1 IVGGGFPGMP
11 VGRPSAPASP
21 GGLPAPG
28 AASSPFGRAVP
39 APSSSVRS
47 PAAGHPAGAPPQKPR
62 ASAAPSSGA
71 RVDPFAAATA
81 VPAGDKRVTLVI
93 DDSAVKEDEIGRKS
107 RGRTIAMAVTF
118 ILLGLAIGFGIGN
131 TADKRTQYRLAV
143 RDGKDIY
150 ARINEVSKTVETAR
164 DLVKKAVD
172 ESSGGP
178 GKKASVDFGSIE
190 QLVAMKRPF
199 SANEFHRR
207 LYRAFGDNVVDDLFD
222 YYNDINLLWD
232 GFTGLGAKLAGP
244 ARHEALAKSAAATD
258 GLLNTDYGMVLSKNG
273 DQFAGGLVFVNIPP
287 QQPAADKA
295 ADKKPAKGKG
305 TGKGKDDEG
314 VKVTVSSSQGGQE
327 VERTLYSGQELG
339 DSFEKYAF
347 LIDKVRSRTILGESA
362 NLFSKFR
369 ADLMEL
375 NTRMEKT
382 IEVQGR
388 LIKGLGPI
396 AQMSE

>member
-1 IVGGGFPGMP
+1 MGGGFPGVP
-11 VGRPSAPASP
+11 VARPSASP
-21 GGLPAPG
+21 TAGGLPAPG
-28 AASSPFGRAVP
+28 AASSPFGRALP

-71 RVDPFAAATA
+71 RVDPFAAATG

-178 GKKASVDFGSIE
+178 GKK
-190 QLVAMKRPF
+190 
-199 SANEFHRR
+199 
-207 LYRAFGDNVVDDLFD
+207 
-222 YYNDINLLWD
+222 
-232 GFTGLGAKLAGP
+232 
-244 ARHEALAKSAAATD
+244 
-258 GLLNTDYGMVLSKNG
+258 
-273 DQFAGGLVFVNIPP
+273 
-287 QQPAADKA
+287 
-295 ADKKPAKGKG
+295 
-305 TGKGKDDEG
+305 
-314 VKVTVSSSQGGQE
+314 
-327 VERTLYSGQELG
+327 
-339 DSFEKYAF
+339 
-347 LIDKVRSRTILGESA
+347 
-362 NLFSKFR
+362 
-369 ADLMEL
+369 
-375 NTRMEKT
+375 
-382 IEVQGR
+382 
-388 LIKGLGPI
+388 
-396 AQMSE
+396 